1 VLLRFAFVQTHEPE
15 ASAGEVS
22 VDIDGLEAGD
32 VLLVPAGTSTPYE
45 TVTSTQ
51 IDGGR
56 VVDVLIEA
64 DLGLAASVVE
74 ADGGRL
80 RIVHGWDVSE
90 PGMGYPE
97 AAFSPRTNRHSS
109 AADEL
114 AAASRDV
121 ARDAGGGRRAI
132 EALVA
137 EAEARFAYAHPEHA
151 FNEGSDAVPYL
162 ACGTTP
168 GSCVDIN
175 TYLVASL
182 RAAGIETAYVYG
194 YFFPAERGGVT
205 YDMHCWV
212 VTRCDGEI
220 LEWDIAHHM
229 KAGLGPTRPALDPRP
244 GRRIALGHSMGHR
257 YVGQSRV
264 AEVKLLAQPLL
275 ECGGDWTWIDIT
287 ATLREPVRQ
296 TT

>member
-1 VLLRFAFVQTHEPE
+1 VQNDEREPDP
-15 ASAGEVS
+15 GEVS
-22 VDIDGLEAGD
+22 VDIDGLEAGA
-32 VLLVPAGTSTPYE
+32 VVLVPAGMSTPYE
-45 TVTSTQ
+45 TVTSTRV
-51 IDGGR
+51 DGGR
-56 VVDVLIEA
+56 VLDVLIEA
-64 DLGLAASVVE
+64 ELGLAATVVE
-74 ADGGRL
+74 ADGGLL
-80 RIVHGWDVSE
+80 RVVHEWEISS
-90 PGMGYPE
+90 PGTGYPE
-97 AAFSPRTNRHSS
+97 AAFVPRSNRHSS
-109 AADEL
+109 AAEEL
-114 AAASRDV
+114 AAASREV
-121 ARDAGGGRRAI
+121 AREAGGGRRAV

-151 FNEGSDAVPYL
+151 FNEGTDAVPYL
-162 ACGTTP
+162 ACGINP

-182 RAAGIETAYVYG
+182 RAAGIDTAYVYG

-275 ECGGDWTWIDIT
+275 ECSGDWSWIDVT